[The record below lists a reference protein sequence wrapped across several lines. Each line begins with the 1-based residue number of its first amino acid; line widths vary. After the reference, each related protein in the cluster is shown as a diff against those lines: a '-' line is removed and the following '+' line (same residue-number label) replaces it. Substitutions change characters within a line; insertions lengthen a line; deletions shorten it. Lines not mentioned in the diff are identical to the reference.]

1 MKLFAL
7 AAALGFLLLTSAA
20 HAAETTI
27 KGELVDMSCYMGH
40 GAKGASHKKCALK
53 CLKEG
58 VPMGVLTDKDEV
70 FLLLP
75 NHDNEEPYNKAKDLA
90 AETVDVKGDLV
101 KKGGISSIIVTSVT
115 KAGK

>member
-1 MKLFAL
+1 MKLL
-7 AAALGFLLLTSAA
+7 TTAAALGFFLWASAA
-20 HAAETTI
+20 LAAETTI
-27 KGELVDMSCYMGH
+27 KGELVDTSCYMGH

-58 VPMGVLTDKDEV
+58 VPMAVLTDKDELI
-70 FLLLP
+70 LLLP

-101 KKGGISSIIVTSVT
+101 KKGGLTSIIVSSVS
-115 KAGK
+115 KIGK